1 MRDLSQKM
9 SSAPL
14 TLFRNLPGQITEEQ
28 LADYLRCRVGINIPV
43 ENISVRQSEH
53 GDRASAIVVF
63 DRESIA
69 DFFNRALQDMPL
81 DGRRVYCAPPQPIMR
96 KIFH

>member
-1 MRDLSQKM
+1 MRDLSKKM

-28 LADYLRCRVGINIPV
+28 LADFLWEKIGISIPV
-43 ENISVRQSEH
+43 ENISVRQHEH
-53 GDRASAIVVF
+53 TKQRSSAIVVF

-69 DFFNRALQDMPL
+69 DFFNRILENIRF
-81 DGRRVYCAPPQPIMR
+81 DGHRV
-96 KIFH
+96 